1 MMSLHQDLFLKLM
14 LINNA
19 GKTAKQVGFV
29 DVPEVGSAAG
39 GESLDMGNNVFLN
52 FDVAAADKPKFTIE
66 QANHINQATAGHF
79 QDVGP
84 ALHEP
89 KDNLLNL
96 ELS

>member
-79 QDVGP
+79 
-84 ALHEP
+84 
-89 KDNLLNL
+89 
-96 ELS
+96 